1 MKLECFSALLEG
13 NENFSHRTRFSAGQ
27 IPVLVS
33 IAFHKSRAFNVEP
46 PLQKLFLSFV
56 KY

>member
-13 NENFSHRTRFSAGQ
+13 NENFSHSQRFSAGQ

-33 IAFHKSRAFNVEP
+33 IAFHKSRALYVEP
-46 PLQKLFLSFV
+46 PL
-56 KY
+56 